1 MDQAGIRGD
10 NFVAPAPFSPFLP
23 QTVYPVG
30 QQVLMMLRKRL
41 LTVALLAACALP
53 AHAGTKEQLIQLQT
67 SVDNLQAQ
75 MQRMQQA
82 FDERM
87 GVMKNLIDQTTDNV
101 NKMNQSV
108 DALSHNLQT
117 QQQQNGQAADQV
129 SAQIQQ
135 MHDSVDEL
143 KARIAKVSKQ
153 LEDFQAQ
160 QQNLQ
165 PQPGAATPGATGTT
179 GTSAP
184 TSSPTGAGT
193 PPPGFGGTG
202 PSASTGSGAAAAA
215 PPPDV
220 LYNNA
225 LRDYNGGRMDLAS
238 QEFSDYLRFYPTTDL
253 AGNAQFYLAE
263 IMYRNGDYANA
274 VKQYDRVLEQYPG
287 GSKAAAA
294 QLKKGYALIEL
305 GQKDAGI
312 RELRALTIR
321 YPKSIEAQQAK
332 DRLHRLGVN
341 TTASAAPRRR

>member
-1 MDQAGIRGD
+1 MNLR
-10 NFVAPAPFSPFLP
+10 NKFLS
-23 QTVYPVG
+23 
-30 QQVLMMLRKRL
+30 
-41 LTVALLAACALP
+41 LTLLAAAFTLP

-75 MQRMQQA
+75 MQRMQQS

-87 GVMKNLIDQTTDNV
+87 GVMKNLIDQTTDNI

-108 DALSHNLQT
+108 DTLSKSVSA
-117 QQQQNGQAADQV
+117 QQQQNGQANDQV

-143 KARIAKVSKQ
+143 KARIAKVTKQ

-165 PQPGAATPGATGTT
+165 PTQPGGSSGQPTATPQG
-179 GTSAP
+179 
-184 TSSPTGAGT
+184 SPIGGGTGAFP
-193 PPPGFGGTG
+193 PPPGFGG
-202 PSASTGSGAAAAA
+202 GSGNSAGSA

-225 LRDYNGGRMDLAS
+225 LRDYNGGKADLAT
-238 QEFSDYLRFYPTTDL
+238 QEFNDYLRFYPTTDL

-263 IMYRNGDYANA
+263 ILYRNGDYANA

-287 GSKAAAA
+287 GNKAAAA
-294 QLKKGYALIEL
+294 QLKKGYALLEL
-305 GQKDAGI
+305 GQKDAGV

-332 DRLHRLGVN
+332 DRLRRLGV
-341 TTASAAPRRR
+341 ASAASSARASNSKRQQ

>member
-1 MDQAGIRGD
+1 MNIR
-10 NFVAPAPFSPFLP
+10 NRILPLILVATAFS
-23 QTVYPVG
+23 
-30 QQVLMMLRKRL
+30 
-41 LTVALLAACALP
+41 LP

-87 GVMKNLIDQTTDNV
+87 GVMKNLIDQTTDNI
-101 NKMNQSV
+101 NKMNTSV
-108 DALSHNLQT
+108 DTLSKAVQA
-117 QQQQNGQAADQV
+117 QQQQGSQNNDQI
-129 SAQIQQ
+129 SGQIQQ

-153 LEDFQAQ
+153 LEDAQAQ

-165 PQPGAATPGATGTT
+165 PSQSSQPGGVTAQPQG
-179 GTSAP
+179 P
-184 TSSPTGAGT
+184 SSPTGTAGSSGF
-193 PPPGFGGTG
+193 PPPPAGFAGA
-202 PSASTGSGAAAAA
+202 PGSNAA

-225 LRDYNGGRMDLAS
+225 LRDYNGGKMDLAT

-263 IMYRNGDYANA
+263 IQYRNGNYPNA

-287 GSKAAAA
+287 GNKAASA
-294 QLKKGYALIEL
+294 QLKKGYALLEL

-332 DRLHRLGVN
+332 DRLRRLGVGS
-341 TTASAAPRRR
+341 SAANTRPR